1 MIPKLELYLRTEP
14 KAAHLE
20 VPKANETSLSNT
32 ILEGVEMLNFIKLI
46 LYSRMSKYLI
56 ASVMEDIIS
65 FDT

>member
-1 MIPKLELYLRTEP
+1 MIPKLEFYLRTEP

-20 VPKANETSLSNT
+20 VPKENETSLSNT
-32 ILEGVEMLNFIKLI
+32 ILEEEMLNFIKLI
-46 LYSRMSKYLI
+46 LYSHMRIYLI